1 MSCRPGVISI
11 KTPSLLYS
19 SDNVEKE
26 KAWKVIHQFVFLR
39 FSVVC
44 FLCYNIIHSHLGEVK
59 HSENLLESDNSRR
72 RDIAIKRGQFN
83 GKVNS
88 LSQEFSLSDLVFPFK
103 FWTPA
108 VQASME
114 VDSGILARLAFSNL
128 CAPALSTAWG
138 SSMQTMMGRTMQ
150 KISSEC
156 SLSSLTPALVKK
168 NMKYF
173 QIPCAEEWRIAT
185 LSELLSDTLEIAR
198 FSTEEVKDMKA
209 FLCTS

>member
-72 RDIAIKRGQFN
+72 RDIAIKRGQFI

-88 LSQEFSLSDLVFPFK
+88 LSLSNLVFSCK
-103 FWTPA
+103 FWIPSL
-108 VQASME
+108 QASME
-114 VDSGILARLAFSNL
+114 VDCERLYAAWNVAVRHAWGVPNTTHRYLIEEISGFLHPKVMLASRYIGFFKSL
-128 CAPALSTAWG
+128 CTSLSTAWG
-138 SSMQTMMGRTMQ
+138 SWPA
-150 KISSEC
+150 
-156 SLSSLTPALVKK
+156 SLGLTWGPWWAG
-168 NMKYF
+168 
-173 QIPCAEEWRIAT
+173 PCRRSHQNVLFPLWHQ
-185 LSELLSDTLEIAR
+185 L
-198 FSTEEVKDMKA
+198 
-209 FLCTS
+209 